1 MRCIFQSIFLS
12 CAYEPRET
20 GNASKDLRVE
30 RITPLHLQLAIRG
43 DEELDTLM
51 RATIA
56 GGGVLP
62 FIHKSLTVGKG
73 GVKKPE
79 GMPARA
85 TMMSFSV
92 FAWFDGRS

>member
-1 MRCIFQSIFLS
+1 
-12 CAYEPRET
+12 
-20 GNASKDLRVE
+20 V
-30 RITPLHLQLAIRG
+30 
-43 DEELDTLM
+43 

-62 FIHKSLTVGKG
+62 SIHKSLTVGKA
-73 GVKKPE
+73 GVKKLE